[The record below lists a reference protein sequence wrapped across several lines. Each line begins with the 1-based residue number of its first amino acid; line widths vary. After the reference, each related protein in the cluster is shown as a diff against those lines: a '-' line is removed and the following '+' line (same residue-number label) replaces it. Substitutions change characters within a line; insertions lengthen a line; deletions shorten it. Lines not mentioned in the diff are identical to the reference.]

1 MCMFHT
7 YRHFYNM
14 CYGTFRLQV
23 YELTFMS
30 GGVRDSD
37 GDGTTA
43 RKDDCCARDH
53 NIFTFSSC
61 LW

>member
-7 YRHFYNM
+7 YQHVCNM

-30 GGVRDSD
+30 GGVCDGD
-37 GDGTTA
+37 GNGDGTTA
-43 RKDDCCARDH
+43 RETTVVRETTIQD
-53 NIFTFSSC
+53 NV
-61 LW
+61 